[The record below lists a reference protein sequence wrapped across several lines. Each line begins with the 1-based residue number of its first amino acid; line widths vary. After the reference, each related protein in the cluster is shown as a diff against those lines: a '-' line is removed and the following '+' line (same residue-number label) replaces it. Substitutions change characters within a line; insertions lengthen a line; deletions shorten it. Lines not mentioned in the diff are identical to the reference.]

1 MAVKP
6 LAEILASV
14 NTLIGN
20 DTSDE
25 ALTLIED
32 ITDTFNDAN
41 TSKGEYTKEKYE
53 ELDRSWRERY
63 KERFLSGDKSLDP
76 KDDEDED
83 TDNHDKPL
91 RYEDLFKEGE

>member
-32 ITDTFNDAN
+32 ITDTLNDAN

-63 KERFLSGDKSLDP
+63 KERFLSGDTKLDP
-76 KDDEDED
+76 KDDEDDD
-83 TDNHDKPL
+83 TDNRDKPL

>member
-6 LAEILASV
+6 LADILASV
-14 NTLIGN
+14 NTLIGEN
-20 DTSDE
+20 TSDE

-32 ITDTFNDAN
+32 ITDSFNDAVNSN
-41 TSKGEYTKEKYE
+41 TEYTKEKYE

-76 KDDEDED
+76 KEEDDDTDDERPK
-83 TDNHDKPL
+83 TYK
-91 RYEDLFKEGE
+91 YEDLFKEG

>member
-76 KDDEDED
+76 KDDEDDD
-83 TDNHDKPL
+83 TDSRDKPL